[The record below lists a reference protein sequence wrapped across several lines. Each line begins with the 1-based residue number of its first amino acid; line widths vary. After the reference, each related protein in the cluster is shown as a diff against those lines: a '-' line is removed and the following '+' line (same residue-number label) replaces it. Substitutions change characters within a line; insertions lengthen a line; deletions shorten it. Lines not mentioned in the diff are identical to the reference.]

1 MRAMEL
7 LLAQVARLLG
17 LERAGLTAEGARAA
31 IAAEPGGL
39 GRALVAE
46 AADSDDVTGAASAR
60 ARRGSS
66 RAVARR
72 ASSPPARCSGS
83 SISISCRSES
93 ALSSSARSS

>member
-17 LERAGLTAEGARAA
+17 LERAGLTAEGALAA

-39 GRALVAE
+39 GRALEAE

-60 ARRGSS
+60 AYLESRLADLAPLTPPGSTEAV
-66 RAVARR
+66 RAAFEAGIAAWDAR
-72 ASSPPARCSGS
+72 A
-83 SISISCRSES
+83 
-93 ALSSSARSS
+93 